1 MLCVCSSPSN
11 IYNLAFCLFR
21 GQTFRTVLDRIGEV
35 RSILPDGLNIMAL
48 TATATKTLRYSVSRT
63 IGMHNPFVIAIA
75 PCKKNIMYS
84 VQTFESVEITFKPVV
99 DRLKGERISMP
110 RMIIY
115 GRSFG
120 VCADVY
126 LFFKSQLGEDI
137 TEPIDAPDLA
147 KFRLVDVFTSV
158 TDQHQKDGIIN
169 AFTRNSQLR
178 IIIATVA
185 FGMGIDCP
193 DVRQIVHIGPPD
205 DAESYIQETGRA
217 GRDGQPSLAIL
228 LRTKQRWQH
237 AEDSIKEYEANDD
250 YCRRDLLF
258 RDMDEYHHLDMG
270 SKCLCCDIC
279 LQSCTCG
286 SCSKNHKSF
295 VFMT

>member
-48 TATATKTLRYSVSRT
+48 TATATK
-63 IGMHNPFVIAIA
+63 
-75 PCKKNIMYS
+75 
-84 VQTFESVEITFKPVV
+84 
-99 DRLKGERISMP
+99 
-110 RMIIY
+110 
-115 GRSFG
+115 

-178 IIIATVA
+178 IVIATVA

-205 DAESYIQETGRA
+205 DTESYIQETGRA